1 MLRRAVVLAAV
12 LLGSRSMLAQI
23 AHEERIPIRDP
34 DRLAALGFPNDATNV
49 YVWARAD
56 LEGSRSKDAEAV
68 EAPETWGTAVGYS
81 NAFGDALES
90 GGETYLDRT
99 VISAACLVKAQPGDT
114 ADAFVRL
121 PVPDGAL
128 LKQFKFWAYDASDAV
143 DLNFRVYEQC
153 QADGPAAETFTLV
166 GETFTILA
174 IGQYF
179 GFTSLHDFPVDNK
192 KCGYTVRVQFAEP
205 GQDCA
210 GTSAQV
216 QKMQVS
222 WIRRV
227 SPAPVTATFGDVPT
241 NHPFFQFVEALVK
254 SGVTGGCGGGG
265 YCPDAPLTRGQ
276 MAVFLSKALG
286 LQWP

>member
-1 MLRRAVVLAAV
+1 M
-12 LLGSRSMLAQI
+12 
-23 AHEERIPIRDP
+23 
-34 DRLAALGFPNDATNV
+34 
-49 YVWARAD
+49 
-56 LEGSRSKDAEAV
+56 
-68 EAPETWGTAVGYS
+68 
-81 NAFGDALES
+81 
-90 GGETYLDRT
+90 
-99 VISAACLVKAQPGDT
+99 ISAACLVKAQPGDT

-153 QADGPAAETFTLV
+153 QAEAGRREIHARRRDVHDSRDGPSISV
-166 GETFTILA
+166 
-174 IGQYF
+174 
-179 GFTSLHDFPVDNK
+179 SRRSNDFPVDNK

-227 SPAPVTATFGDVPT
+227 SPAPATATFGDVPT
-241 NHPFFQFVEALVK
+241 TSGQFKFVEALVS
-254 SGVTGGCGGGG
+254 SGITAGCGGGN
-265 YCPDAPLTRGQ
+265 YCPDDPVTRGQ
-276 MAVFLSKALG
+276 MAVFLRKRFG
-286 LQWP
+286 LYFP